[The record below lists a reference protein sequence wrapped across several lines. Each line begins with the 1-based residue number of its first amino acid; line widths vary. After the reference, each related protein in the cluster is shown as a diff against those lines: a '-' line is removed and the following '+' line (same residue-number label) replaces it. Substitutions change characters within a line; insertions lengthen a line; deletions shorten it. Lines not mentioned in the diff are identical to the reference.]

1 MTKSAD
7 KSSITLQKTIRI
19 LVSFIQCLLIS
30 LLAICLSLL
39 TILTPQFAKSSIKAS
54 GYVDYALAEL
64 TEDLNDIAIPSG
76 LPSDF
81 FNDKF
86 EGKERDKFEELLIS
100 RITSNIKQS
109 SFNIET
115 TAIDKT
121 FRDFI
126 EDYAEEHLGTLDTV
140 SEEALSELVNECT
153 KAYIRYLCPEVLEMI
168 FQNFPQISKL
178 LLIAAAVVLVL
189 LIVASVFL
197 YKLCDIKELF
207 FLCFSSFLGS
217 GLILGALPS
226 YLLFSNQISKINIL
240 SDSLYNFLVTFV
252 SKGLITYQI
261 AAVVLIVLS
270 LACLYLKSNPSF
282 IDKYLVKAEKT
293 LDKRG

>member
-1 MTKSAD
+1 MTKVAD
-7 KSSITLQKTIRI
+7 KSPFLQKIIRI

-39 TILTPQFAKSSIKAS
+39 LILTPGFAKNSIKAS

-86 EGKERDKFEELLIS
+86 EGSERDKFENLLIS
-100 RITSNIKQS
+100 RITSNIRQS
-109 SFNIET
+109 GFNIET
-115 TAIDKT
+115 TTIDKT
-121 FRDFI
+121 FRDYI

-153 KAYIRYLCPEVLEMI
+153 KTYVRYLSPDVLELL
-168 FQNFPQISKL
+168 FQNFPQISRL
-178 LLIAAAVVLVL
+178 LLISSAVILVL
-189 LIVASVFL
+189 IIVAFVFL
-197 YKLCDIKELF
+197 FKLCSIKEGLF
-207 FLCFSSFLGS
+207 YGFSSLLGA
-217 GLILGALPS
+217 GLILSALPS
-226 YLLFSNQISKINIL
+226 YLLLSDQISKINI
-240 SDSLYNFLVTFV
+240 SSVSLYNFIVTFV
-252 SKGLITYQI
+252 SKGLITFII
-261 AAVVLIVLS
+261 AAVILVILS
-270 LACLYLKSNPSF
+270 VACLYLKTKPSF
-282 IDKYLVKAEKT
+282 LDKYLVKAEKT